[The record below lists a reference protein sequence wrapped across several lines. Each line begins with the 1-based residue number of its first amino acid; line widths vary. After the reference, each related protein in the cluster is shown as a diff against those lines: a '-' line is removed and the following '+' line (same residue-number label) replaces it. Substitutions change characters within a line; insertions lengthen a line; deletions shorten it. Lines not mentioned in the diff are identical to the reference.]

1 MTPSSLSTIQHHI
14 QCILYTHTHTVKI
27 TMHII
32 RTIVVLTLILP
43 QYQTQTLHYLFPK
56 ITSYQKVLVPLA
68 KSSSFRTR
76 LLLLTANREHEAS
89 KSLGIWFNI
98 DMVDSNDNLMLIWL
112 IHIWPSHAEMI
123 DSYMIISCWYDWSI
137 WWSEIRKDQV
147 TF

>member
-1 MTPSSLSTIQHHI
+1 MIKSRIENSSDGNWSIWRYLSQEDSQPCNQAIMIPSSLSTIQPHI

-43 QYQTQTLHYLFPK
+43 QCQTQTLHYLFPK

-89 KSLGIWFNI
+89 KSLGISFNI
-98 DMVDSNDNLMLIWL
+98 DLVDSNDNLLLI
-112 IHIWPSHAEMI
+112 
-123 DSYMIISCWYDWSI
+123 
-137 WWSEIRKDQV
+137 
-147 TF
+147 